1 MLALVST
8 FSKWLEGDENSDRWY
23 GHTMPFTAKERRI
36 LISHWTGEAYKEL
49 VGEKYQKFRWSQFE
63 KTGCLI
69 TTDGSEDDKIAPEG
83 LEDYTVPPPSVLDP
97 VLEPPQGNVTVEA
110 DDLLEELDGFD
121 VVGEEVEDGI
131 LKEDD
136 VLEDNV
142 EDRNEDHDL
151 KGRKVEILYSNGWYT
166 GDINYFNSNL
176 NEYKVTFTDGTC
188 DYVKF
193 SDIDGIEVKLV

>member
-1 MLALVST
+1 M
-8 FSKWLEGDENSDRWY
+8 
-23 GHTMPFTAKERRI
+23 
-36 LISHWTGEAYKEL
+36 
-49 VGEKYQKFRWSQFE
+49 GEKYQKFRWSQFE

-69 TTDGSEDDKIAPEG
+69 TADGSEDDKITPEG
-83 LEDYTVPPPSVLDP
+83 LEDKVPPPSVLDP
-97 VLEPPQGNVTVEA
+97 VLEPPQGNATVEN

-121 VVGEEVEDGI
+121 VASEEVEDGI

-136 VLEDNV
+136 ILEDNV
-142 EDRNEDHDL
+142 EDRSEDHDL
-151 KGRKVEILYSNGWYT
+151 KGKKVEILYSNGWFT
-166 GDINYFNSNL
+166 GNINYFNKNL